1 MSVLY
6 SRITD
11 LATQKKMS
19 LAELERKLGFSNG
32 IISTWKKSNPS
43 IDKVEKVANLFHTTT
58 DYLLGRTDDP
68 PIPDSSALSD
78 DNLTW
83 LDLDMPYGG
92 SVPDELKDYYKALA
106 EQYIKQHPEILK
118 KRDEK

>member
-1 MSVLY
+1 
-6 SRITD
+6 
-11 LATQKKMS
+11 MS

-68 PIPDSSALSD
+68 SIPDSSALSD

>member
-68 PIPDSSALSD
+68 SIPDSSALSD

>member
-6 SRITD
+6 SRIAD
-11 LATQKKMS
+11 LTAQKKMS
-19 LAELERKLGFSNG
+19 LAELERNLGFSNG

-68 PIPDSSALSD
+68 SIPESNSSITDA
-78 DNLTW
+78 
-83 LDLDMPYGG
+83 DLDKMLDNARSFDGKPMTEH
-92 SVPDELKDYYKALA
+92 DRELIRSY
-106 EQYIKQHPEILK
+106 LK
-118 KRDEK
+118 GLYDAK

>member
-68 PIPDSSALSD
+68 SIPDSSALSD

-92 SVPDELKDYYKALA
+92 SVPDELKNYYKALA